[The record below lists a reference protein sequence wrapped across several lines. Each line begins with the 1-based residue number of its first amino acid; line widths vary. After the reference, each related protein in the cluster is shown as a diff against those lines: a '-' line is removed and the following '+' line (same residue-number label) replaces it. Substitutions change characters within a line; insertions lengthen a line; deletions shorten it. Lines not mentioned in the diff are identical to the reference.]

1 MSKPQLELAWAA
13 GFFDGEG
20 STKRIYS
27 HYFTKKGEVRKPAP
41 GVCLSVAQAELKPLL
56 RFKKAVG
63 NVGHI
68 NGPYSYR
75 SNQRPYWIWS
85 ASYKTAREVFG
96 SLKTYLCP
104 IKKAQYSRVAKGI
117 IYGN

>member
-1 MSKPQLELAWAA
+1 MSNAELELAWAA

-20 STKRIYS
+20 STKKIYS
-27 HYFTKKGEVRKPAP
+27 HYRTKKGEVRKPTKN
-41 GVCLSVAQAELKPLL
+41 VCVSVAQADLKPLL
-56 RFKKAVG
+56 RFQKAVG

-75 SNQRPYWIWS
+75 ANQRPYWIWS

-96 SLKTYLCP
+96 SLKTYLCSV
-104 IKKAQYSRVAKGI
+104 KKAQYLRVTKGV
-117 IYGN
+117 